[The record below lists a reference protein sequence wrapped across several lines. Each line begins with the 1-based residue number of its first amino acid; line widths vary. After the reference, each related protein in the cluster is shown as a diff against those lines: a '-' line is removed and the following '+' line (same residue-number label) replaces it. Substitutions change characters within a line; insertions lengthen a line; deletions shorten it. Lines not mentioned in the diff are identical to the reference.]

1 MILSFCGIYFVIYC
15 LKQKERKKMKAMI
28 KILTV
33 LLIAG
38 GFSASVYAGNPQD
51 RQAKKEAK
59 KAALEKEYQQT
70 ANLLENRNFVL
81 EADYLANRFGS
92 RVPVT
97 SNLNFIKVDSSK
109 AVIQIG
115 SPTGLG
121 YNGVGGVTAEGRIGK
136 WQVTQNPKKKSFQIY
151 MNLMT
156 PLGAYDVHFFVGADG
171 YAQATLSGITPGKLT
186 YSGYLV
192 PNETSRV
199 YQGYNTY

>member
-1 MILSFCGIYFVIYC
+1 
-15 LKQKERKKMKAMI
+15 MKTMI

-51 RQAKKEAK
+51 RKAKKEAR
-59 KAALEKEYQQT
+59 KAAVEKEYQQT
-70 ANLLENRNFVL
+70 ANLLGNRDFVL
-81 EADYLANRFGS
+81 EADYLANRFGN

-151 MNLMT
+151 MNVMT
-156 PLGAYDVHFFVGADG
+156 PLGSYDIHFFVSANG
-171 YAQATLSGITPGKLT
+171 YSQATLSGITAGQLT

-192 PNETSRV
+192 PTEASRV